1 VAMREGPDPSKRAPE
16 PPLPLAPPQSEGM
29 VKDKPPR
36 PEGEY
41 RWLAGTPPAAAA
53 GQETATAAIAQ
64 HAETMAHLRIR
75 DKVAR
80 GERAS
85 RIP

>member
-1 VAMREGPDPSKRAPE
+1 
-16 PPLPLAPPQSEGM
+16 
-29 VKDKPPR
+29 
-36 PEGEY
+36 
-41 RWLAGTPPAAAA
+41 LAGTPPAAAA

-64 HAETMAHLRIR
+64 HAETVAHLRIR